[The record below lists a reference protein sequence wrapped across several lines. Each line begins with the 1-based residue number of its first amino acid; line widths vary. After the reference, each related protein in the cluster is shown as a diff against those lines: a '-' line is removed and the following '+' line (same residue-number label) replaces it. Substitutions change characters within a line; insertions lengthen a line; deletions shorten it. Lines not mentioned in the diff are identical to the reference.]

1 MAARVDRDESGFLGG
16 AVAVVAAVVVAVVV
30 VVAAVVVAVASL
42 HACQRESTEMNQV
55 SLGGGWWRRWR
66 RR

>member
-1 MAARVDRDESGFLGG
+1 M
-16 AVAVVAAVVVAVVV
+16 AVVAAVVVVVVV